1 MSLTIGNLSGYIHQY
16 EAKPLTEGAETKDI
30 PSNRLVTMK
39 DGHQVVLTEK
49 ASKQMQK
56 DKEKYSEY
64 LFAQVQMESCKSQE
78 ESAKKAGEDMAKIL
92 AVFRNMCN
100 GDIVPASDEEKL
112 IAYDPKMYQLAKSAQ
127 AMAQQAEREEK
138 DSMWDED
145 EEAAFRDKMN
155 ELNQNISDSL
165 AEIPDKMTDLSSAQI
180 DNIVVTE

>member
-1 MSLTIGNLSGYIHQY
+1 MSLTVGNISGYIHQY
-16 EAKPLTEGAETKDI
+16 EAKPLTEGTSAEEI
-30 PSNRLVTMK
+30 PKNRLVTMK
-39 DGHQVVLTEK
+39 DGSQVVLTEK

-78 ESAKKAGEDMAKIL
+78 EAAKKAGDDMAKIL
-92 AVFRNMCN
+92 AVFRSMCN

-138 DSMWDED
+138 ESMWDED
-145 EEAAFRDKMN
+145 EEAAFRDKMD
-155 ELNQNISDSL
+155 ELNQNVSDAL
-165 AEIPDKMTDLSSAQI
+165 AEIPDKMTDLSTAQI
-180 DNIVVTE
+180 ENIVVTE